1 MGQISRFQ
9 HFGGRVRI
17 HERLNCYFFVNVNN
31 AVDFNVASDA
41 TAGICVESVIAVIG
55 VVVVIGVIAV
65 IGVVAVNGVVAVRQT
80 IHSFVLYLPLA
91 AAVKRK

>member
-9 HFGGRVRI
+9 HLGGRVRI

-41 TAGICVESVIAVIG
+41 TAGICVESVVAIIG
-55 VVVVIGVIAV
+55 VVVVIGV